1 MLFFPGVGSYLP
13 NNCWHQ
19 TLQLLAGFVTPLHL
33 SKCLVSLLK
42 GGGGEGAGSTR
53 ELQRQRTDLR
63 VGFNVLDPLIHPSLF
78 YLPQDLPLP

>member
-33 SKCLVSLLK
+33 SLCLVSLLH
-42 GGGGEGAGSTR
+42 GGDGGWEGSWIYQGASKTKNRFKSG
-53 ELQRQRTDLR
+53 L
-63 VGFNVLDPLIHPSLF
+63 
-78 YLPQDLPLP
+78 

>member
-33 SKCLVSLLK
+33 SLCLVSLLH
-42 GGGGEGAGSTR
+42 GGDGGVGR
-53 ELQRQRTDLR
+53 EL
-63 VGFNVLDPLIHPSLF
+63 
-78 YLPQDLPLP
+78 DLPGSFKDKEQI